1 MYGFPQLV
9 SSYVCVNM
17 ALKTRNSHRR
27 KIGMYMPTLVVCQ
40 FRGKGPDVGASR
52 VEVVGLSDPCLKL
65 ADEHL
70 GLLVCNPAFAG
81 GTGQLSDAVVPRL
94 ISATGHDKPCQISSR
109 QHRSCKADAAGAM
122 QKPILNSG
130 EVKFPNAWA
139 LQPRGRMMRSAIP
152 CLPWL

>member
-1 MYGFPQLV
+1 
-9 SSYVCVNM
+9 
-17 ALKTRNSHRR
+17 
-27 KIGMYMPTLVVCQ
+27 MYMPTLVVCQ

-94 ISATGHDKPCQISSR
+94 ISATGHHDSITVAKPMPQEQRKSLS
-109 QHRSCKADAAGAM
+109 
-122 QKPILNSG
+122 
-130 EVKFPNAWA
+130 
-139 LQPRGRMMRSAIP
+139 
-152 CLPWL
+152 